1 MSQEKGKYIWVK
13 FDEITIEA
21 VQNGASGNPGETI
34 FTSIVFTRVED
45 TTAPATPTGGTF
57 NKPIPKDINSEGKPI
72 WSDGIPTGNGALWS
86 SRASFESTKH

>member
-1 MSQEKGKYIWVK
+1 MPQKEGEDNWVK

-34 FTSIVFTRVED
+34 FTSVVFTRVEGA
-45 TTAPATPTGGTF
+45 TVPATPKGGTF
-57 NKPIPKDINSEGKPI
+57 NSPIPTDPEGKAI